1 MNGSGHTIIRFG
13 KTPAGG
19 RSNVLTVF
27 LLAAVAAVLMA
38 PGPCRAEDSAAF
50 QYSGIPDYYR
60 NPTPENYRK
69 MQQYMQQLDARGET
83 DAKSVNT
90 MIETGADLIR
100 ASEND
105 FGGAL
110 KTVLRNVDNTPGG
123 GSALK
128 TLGTGAEFL
137 DFLNRAVKVSDEYN
151 KGKGG
156 NSYNAAVLAG
166 RELTKMLSGN
176 YLGGLAVTA
185 IVSSGGSL
193 LPAFVAG
200 YAASKGAET
209 FLQTIFD
216 AYDAFEA
223 RTHSLQKT
231 ERQQK
236 MAAEMRKAKDAFDI
250 PDDAQV
256 TTYEDERGNTM
267 QETTWTD
274 PDSGESYTHATW
286 FNEYG
291 HEVGNDFDRTEF
303 MNARKDT
310 MGAEYRRTAQST
322 VGRTIEGDTG
332 EDGDGSGADADTDA
346 DDTDADADD
355 ENGDEDDSESEDVK
369 EEEEEATPDPGD
381 INILDYVEPQ
391 EVTATAR
398 ETVELSHGSESSTIT
413 TMFVLK
419 FTNVGSLV
427 PFSGNAVLTA
437 KTVFSNGRSETVTW
451 TGTFSGGPNGVFRLS
466 CEGEEITLR
475 LRNGTATEP
484 IDGTSFV
491 VQGSGA
497 FKNWPKELQ

>member
-1 MNGSGHTIIRFG
+1 MTGSGHTIIRFG
-13 KTPAGG
+13 KPMAGG
-19 RSNVLTVF
+19 RPNILKVF
-27 LLAAVAAVLMA
+27 LLAAVAVVLMA

-50 QYSGIPDYYR
+50 RYSGIPDYYR
-60 NPTPENYRK
+60 NPTPENYQK
-69 MQQYMQQLDARGET
+69 MQQYMKQLDARGET

-123 GSALK
+123 GSKLKAL
-128 TLGTGAEFL
+128 GAGAEFL
-137 DFLNRAVKVSDEYN
+137 DFLSRAVKVSDEYN

-166 RELTKMLSGN
+166 RELTKMVSGN

-185 IVSSGGSL
+185 IISSGGSL

-200 YAASKGAET
+200 YVASKGAET

-223 RTHSLQKT
+223 RTHALQKT
-231 ERQQK
+231 EREQK

-250 PDDAQV
+250 PDEAQV

-303 MNARKDT
+303 MKARKET

-322 VGRTIEGDTG
+322 VGRTIGGDSG
-332 EDGDGSGADADTDA
+332 ESSETSGKDAGEESDADADDA
-346 DDTDADADD
+346 DADADD
-355 ENGDEDDSESEDVK
+355 ENGDEDDSEPEDVK
-369 EEEEEATPDPGD
+369 EETPPDPGD
-381 INILDYVEPQ
+381 INILDYVKPQ

-398 ETVELSHGSESSTIT
+398 ETVEPSYGEEASTIT
-413 TMFVLK
+413 TTFVLK
-419 FTNVGSLV
+419 FTNVG
-427 PFSGNAVLTA
+427 
-437 KTVFSNGRSETVTW
+437 
-451 TGTFSGGPNGVFRLS
+451 
-466 CEGEEITLR
+466 
-475 LRNGTATEP
+475 
-484 IDGTSFV
+484 
-491 VQGSGA
+491 
-497 FKNWPKELQ
+497 